1 MILKNK
7 KGTSEMNIVFMGT
20 PDFAVPCLKALIENG
35 EKVQAVFTQPDKPK
49 GRGYKLTPPPVKEL
63 ALTYNIPVYQPAS
76 LKNGADA
83 DVTMQVLREL
93 SPDLIIVVA
102 YGKILPKT
110 ILDLPKYCINVHA
123 SLLPKYRGAGPIQWS
138 VLNGEKTTGVTTML
152 MAEGLDTGDMLIS
165 KSTEIGEN
173 ETASELH
180 DRLSILGAEV
190 LLETIQSVKDNTLTP
205 VKQDDSLSNYAPMLT
220 KDMCAID
227 FSKSALEVHNH
238 IRGLSSF
245 PGAMTMLNEKRLKVY
260 KSLCL
265 SDASTIAEPGTIVNT
280 NDFTVACG
288 DGKCV
293 QFIEVQIEGSKRMNT
308 TDFLRGKSI
317 EPGTILK

>member
-1 MILKNK
+1 
-7 KGTSEMNIVFMGT
+7 MNIVFMGT
-20 PDFAVPCLKALIENG
+20 PDFAVPCLKALIESG
-35 EKVQAVFTQPDKPK
+35 ENVQAVFTQPDKPK

-63 ALTYNIPVYQPAS
+63 ALTYNIPVYQPLS
-76 LKNGADA
+76 LKNGEDA
-83 DVTMQVLREL
+83 EMTMKVLKEL

-102 YGKILPKT
+102 YGKILPKD

-138 VLNGEKTTGVTTML
+138 VLNGEKVTGVTTML

-165 KSTEIGEN
+165 SSVEIGDN

-180 DRLSILGAEV
+180 DRLSELGAKV
-190 LLETIQSVKDNTLTP
+190 LLDTVKAVKDNTLTP
-205 VKQDDSLSNYAPMLT
+205 VKQDDALSNYAPMLT

-227 FSKSALEVHNH
+227 FSKPAQEVHNH

-245 PGAMTMLNEKRLKVY
+245 PGAMTMLNGKRLKVY
-260 KSLCL
+260 KSVCL
-265 SDASTIAEPGTIVNT
+265 HDTFVNAIAGTVVNT
-280 NDFTVACG
+280 DDFTVACG

-293 QFIEVQIEGSKRMNT
+293 RFVEIQAEGSKRMNT
-308 TDFLRGKSI
+308 ADYLRGKAI
-317 EPGTILK
+317 EKGTILK

>member
-1 MILKNK
+1 
-7 KGTSEMNIVFMGT
+7 MNIVFMGT
-20 PDFAVPCLKALIENG
+20 PDFAVPCLKTLIENG
-35 EKVQAVFTQPDKPK
+35 ENIQAVFTQPDKPK

-63 ALTYNIPVYQPAS
+63 ALAHNIPVYQPVS
-76 LKNGADA
+76 LKKGDDA
-83 DVTMQVLREL
+83 ETTIKVLKEL

-102 YGKILPKT
+102 YGKILPKV

-138 VLNGEKTTGVTTML
+138 VLNGEKNTGVTTML

-165 KSTEIGEN
+165 KSVEIGEN

-190 LLETIQSVKDNTLTP
+190 LIDTIKAVKEDTLTP
-205 VKQDDSLSNYAPMLT
+205 TKQDDSLSCYAPMLT

-227 FSKSALEVHNH
+227 FSKTAQEVHNH

-245 PGAMTMLNEKRLKVY
+245 PGAMTMLNGKRLKVY
-260 KSLCL
+260 KSVL
-265 SDASTIAEPGTIVNT
+265 T
-280 NDFTVACG
+280 NDNYSDVEAGTVVNPDNFTVVCG
-288 DGKCV
+288 DGKCI
-293 QFIEVQIEGSKRMNT
+293 QFTEVQAEGSKRMNT
-308 TDFLRGKSI
+308 ADYLRGKSI
-317 EPGTILK
+317 EKGTILS